1 MKLSAQEEY
10 GLRCL
15 LQMAIRGDEAS
26 LSIPEISRAEGLSV
40 PNVAKLMRLLRLAGF
55 VRSVRG
61 QAGGYSLAR
70 PANQIQVSSVLEALG
85 GKLFGPRF
93 CDRHSGLE
101 LVCVHD
107 TDCSMRS
114 VWVALQTMFEKLL
127 AGITLSDLLQKEQ
140 QMKIL
145 LGERHGGL
153 VMPAP
158 AKAAAQGSG
167 AGAGAS
173 VEAAH

>member
-61 QAGGYSLAR
+61 QAGGYTLAK
-70 PANQIQVSSVLEALG
+70 PASEIYISNVLEALG
-85 GKLFGPRF
+85 GKLFSPRF
-93 CDRHSGLE
+93 CERHSGLE
-101 LVCVHD
+101 NICVHNA
-107 TDCSMRS
+107 DCSMRS
-114 VWVALQTMFEKLL
+114 LWVALQNVVEKVLAQVTLAELL
-127 AGITLSDLLQKEQ
+127 KQEGP
-140 QMKIL
+140 MKSL
-145 LGERHGGL
+145 LGERHGAL
-153 VMPAP
+153 VMPA
-158 AKAAAQGSG
+158 AAPDQKTAT
-167 AGAGAS
+167 AS
-173 VEAAH
+173 N